1 MLKNGNLLLAIASAF
16 AALVVLASAA
26 SAQSNSANSFF
37 GAGGSGGADAGG
49 TQTTNPYADPSVPKG
64 DFTADEKRM
73 QKKYVESISHARG
86 LISKGEK
93 MIQDGTKRGED
104 KMAKKGK
111 VLKMIGEKTLAELQ
125 ANNPLGDLLAD
136 KKADTAKTQV
146 AGTGNTGVDQ

>member
-1 MLKNGNLLLAIASAF
+1 MLKNRNLLIAVASAF
-16 AALVVLASAA
+16 AAFVVLASAA

-37 GAGGSGGADAGG
+37 GAGGGGNADAGG
-49 TQTTNPYADPSVPKG
+49 TQTNNPYADPSVPKG

-73 QKKYVESISHARG
+73 QKKYVESIAHARG

-93 MIQDGTKRGED
+93 MIQDGAKRGQD

-125 ANNPLGDLLAD
+125 ANNPLGDLLDD
-136 KKADTAKTQV
+136 KKADPSKTQV
-146 AGTGNTGVDQ
+146 AGGSDGGVNQ